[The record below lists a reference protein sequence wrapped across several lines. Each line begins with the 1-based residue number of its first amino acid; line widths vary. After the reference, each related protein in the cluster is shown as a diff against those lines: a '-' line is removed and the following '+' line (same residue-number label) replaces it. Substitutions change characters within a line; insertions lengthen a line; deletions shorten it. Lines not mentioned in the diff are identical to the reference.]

1 MPIIYTFT
9 DTDCNANKVFNGEAQ
24 IAVCISQADLEC
36 MRTVGDEDW

>member
-9 DTDCNANKVFNGEAQ
+9 NIDCNVNKVFNGEAQ

-36 MRTVGDEDW
+36 IRTVGDEDQ